1 MSLLGS
7 SLSCLYR
14 IIIIIIIIIIIFIIT
29 IIIITIIYSFHIDK
43 SIKI

>member
-14 IIIIIIIIIIIFIIT
+14 IIIIIIIIIIFIIT